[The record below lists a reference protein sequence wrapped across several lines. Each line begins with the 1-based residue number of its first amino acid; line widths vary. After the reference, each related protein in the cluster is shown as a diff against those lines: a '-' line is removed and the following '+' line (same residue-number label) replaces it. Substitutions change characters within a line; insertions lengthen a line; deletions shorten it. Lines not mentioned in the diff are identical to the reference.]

1 MEAPLV
7 LIVDDEAALARVVAS
22 YCEREGWRVALAHDG
37 PTAVASARQ
46 LDPQV
51 IILDVMLPGF
61 DGYEVCRQVRSFS
74 SAQILMLT
82 ARGEEPEA
90 VAGLTAGADDYMVKP
105 VRPFELMARVKA
117 RLRRDPVA
125 SGTAPTAEAG
135 RPELVWRDWRL
146 DPESRRVWWSGHE
159 LELTPTEFDLIA
171 IMLRKPHSAW
181 GRRQLLDR
189 LGLVAVEHSIDVH
202 VGNIRAKLAAW
213 TDRPVIRTVRGVGY
227 GLAE

>member
-7 LIVDDEAALARVVAS
+7 LIVDDETALAQVVAS
-22 YCEREGWRVALAHDG
+22 YCQREGWRVALAQDG
-37 PTAVASARQ
+37 PGAVEAARR
-46 LDPQV
+46 LEPQV
-51 IILDVMLPGF
+51 VILDVMLPGF
-61 DGYEVCRQVRSFS
+61 DGYEVCRRVRAFS
-74 SAQILMLT
+74 SAHILMLT

-117 RLRRDPVA
+117 HLRRG
-125 SGTAPTAEAG
+125 SEAG
-135 RPELVWRDWRL
+135 PAEPEQLEQLVWRDWRL
-146 DPESRRVWWSGHE
+146 NLESRRAWWGEHE
-159 LELTPTEFDLIA
+159 LDLTPTEFDLVA
-171 IMLRKPHSAW
+171 VMLRRPHSAW

-189 LGLVAVEHSIDVH
+189 LGLAAVEHSIDVH